1 MRRIKNNL
9 RAVAAAFLV
18 CICWPSAAQTTGT
31 FRFRNLSIENGLSQS
46 DVTDIIQ
53 DGTGFMWF
61 ATNNGLNRYD
71 GIQIVT
77 YKSLGTGGDGLSGN
91 IVFCLERDSLGNFW
105 VGTRNGIDYYDRDV
119 ESLTSYHV
127 LIMPSGAKL
136 PILRA
141 RALLQGADGTLWAGI
156 SNNLCRFDSKA
167 GCFRALDLGPAF
179 PYKGKGVNNI
189 NALAEDFHGRLLIGT
204 DNGLYVYGKDGRLSK
219 IIPNKTNCILKDPSS
234 GRIIAGADRG
244 LYLIG
249 RNNKVRGEITY
260 RDKRLRNVSAL
271 YRDSFNRLWAGTKTD
286 GLYIVE
292 GDQIINVRKNPKDV
306 HSLPSNDI
314 LSLWEDR
321 SGMMWVGT
329 STGGVSIHTLAANP
343 FTNLTKD
350 PFSLETSLSD
360 RVVQGIYAENDS
372 LIWIGTKEGFLNRY
386 DGSARRMEHYFLG
399 RDIHSNYAHRISA
412 IAPRNDTELWI
423 GTERG
428 LAVFNKKTKKFSQF
442 SGDNALA
449 NTYVSVLYPDR
460 DGSLLCGTGNG
471 LFVIRNGNIENFP
484 LGEDST
490 LRRNS
495 IRTIYRDRSSG
506 TLWLG
511 FRDRG
516 LGRIVARG
524 DELRLETFVNDPENP
539 ESISLND
546 VSAVFEDSRQQLWA
560 GTWGGGLNLLTD
572 RERMTFKRYNE
583 QDGLSDNVIFSIHEG
598 RENELWLST
607 YNGLT
612 SFDTRNGIFNIYTFY
627 DGIQSNEFSVG
638 AHFQTPDGLLLFGGI
653 NGVTLFRPQQLS
665 RQVSPAEMAF
675 TNLSIYNR
683 ELKVGEEF
691 RGVRILDRAISRTE
705 RITLPYN
712 VRQFSLGVAL
722 FAYDLPHKNCFKYK
736 LEGFDHEWNY
746 MDDRTNISYSNLKPG
761 LYRLEVNGRTST
773 GEWQSE
779 PLVLTIRIKAPLW
792 ASPPGYIFYVLLAS
806 TLVWLLANRLRR
818 KARAKRERFHRQVRE
833 ESQREIDEAKMLF
846 YTNIS
851 HELRTPLMLIVGLAD
866 KIDTMLGADSP
877 VQRQVAVMKR
887 NSDMLLRLI
896 NELLDFKKIE
906 SGNLTVELSRVEIVN
921 FVRGIVSYFEEACTN
936 KGIRILL
943 QSEVPAYEMLCD
955 RNKSEKILFNLLS
968 NAVKYTTDEICVSI
982 MVSECVN
989 DEGYVVISVSDNGP
1003 GIPHEDQSR
1012 IFERFYQV
1020 EKSGVQQT
1028 GSGIGLHIASE
1039 MARMLGGKLDVE
1051 STEGTGTAFYLHL
1064 PAREGVQIG
1073 DATERG
1079 EDAVGK
1085 TGVLVIDDN
1094 DDLRYY
1100 LREALSDEYEIWEA
1114 RNGQEG
1120 INAARNMMPDIIV
1133 CDIMMPDMNG
1143 LGLCERLK
1151 ADAETSHI
1159 PIILASALS
1168 TDTTRIEGL
1177 SKGADAY
1184 LVKPFSGEHLR
1195 AQIRAILSNREALR
1209 EKLRMELSMSLKG
1222 IELSSPYDKLLVK
1235 AVEFIEKHLDDPD
1248 YDVEEL
1254 SRDVGLSR
1262 MHLHRK
1268 MKSMIGQSPGEFIR
1282 SFRLTRA
1289 AELILQ
1295 DKITV
1300 NEVGYMVGFR
1310 NPKHFRESF
1319 RKKYG
1324 MSPSDYLKTNKSQKE
1339 DHE

>member
-1 MRRIKNNL
+1 MKNTKNSL
-9 RAVAAAFLV
+9 LVAVVALL
-18 CICWPSAAQTTGT
+18 ILGCWPSSAQTAGA
-31 FRFRNLSIENGLSQS
+31 FRFRNLSIEEGLSQS

-71 GIQIVT
+71 GTRIVT
-77 YKSLGTGGDGLSGN
+77 YKSIGTGGDGLSGN

-105 VGTRNGIDYYDRDV
+105 VGTRNGIDYYDRDA
-119 ESLTSYHV
+119 ESFTSYYA
-127 LIMPSGAKL
+127 LLMPSGAEL

-141 RALLQGADGTLWAGI
+141 RALLQRADGTLWAGI
-156 SNNLCRFDSKA
+156 SNNLCRFDPEA

-179 PYKGKGVNNI
+179 PHKGRSVNNI

-204 DNGLYVYGKDGRLSK
+204 DNGLYVYDGEGRLSK
-219 IIPNKTNCILKDPSS
+219 ILPNKTNCILKDAFS
-234 GRIIAGADRG
+234 GQIIAGADRG

-249 RNNKVRGEITY
+249 RDDGVCGEITY
-260 RDKRLRNVSAL
+260 RDKWLRNVSAL
-271 YRDSFNRLWAGTKTD
+271 FRDSFDRLWAGTKTD

-292 GDQIINVRKNPKDV
+292 GERIVNVRNNPKDV

-329 STGGVSIHTLAANP
+329 STGGVGIHTLTANP

-350 PFSLETSLSD
+350 PFDSRVSLSD
-360 RVVQGIYAENDS
+360 HVVQGIYAENDS
-372 LIWIGTKEGFLNRY
+372 LIWIGTKEGVLNRY
-386 DGSARRMEHYFLG
+386 DGSARCMEHYFLG
-399 RDIHSNYAHRISA
+399 RDIPSNYAHRISA

-428 LAVFNKKTKKFSQF
+428 LAVFDKKTKRFSQF
-442 SGDNALA
+442 KGGRALA

-460 DGSLLCGTGNG
+460 DGALLCGTGNG
-471 LFVIRNGNIENFP
+471 LFVIRNGSVENFP

-490 LRRNS
+490 LRRNN
-495 IRTIYRDRSSG
+495 IRALYRDRSSG
-506 TLWLG
+506 TLWIG

-516 LGRIVARG
+516 LGRIVVRDG
-524 DELRLETFVNDPENP
+524 EQRLETFAHDPEDP
-539 ESISLND
+539 ASISLND
-546 VSAVFEDSRQQLWA
+546 VSAVFEDSKRQLWV
-560 GTWGGGLNLLTD
+560 GIWGGGLNLLTD
-572 RERMTFKRYNE
+572 RERMAFQHYDER
-583 QDGLSDNVIFSIHEG
+583 DGLSDNVVFSIYESCEG
-598 RENELWLST
+598 QLWLST

-612 SFDTRNGIFNIYTFY
+612 SFDPRSGVFNTYTFY

-653 NGVTLFRPQQLS
+653 DGVTLFRPEQLT
-665 RQVSPAEMAF
+665 RRTSPAELAF
-675 TNLSIYNR
+675 TSLSIYNR

-691 RGVRILDRAISRTE
+691 RGVRILDRSISRTK
-705 RITLPYN
+705 RITLPYD
-712 VRQFSLGVAL
+712 VRQFSLSVAL
-722 FAYDLPHKNCFKYK
+722 FAYDLPLKNSFKYK
-736 LEGFDHEWNY
+736 LEGFDREWNY
-746 MDDRTNISYSNLKPG
+746 MDDRTNISYSNLNPG

-773 GEWQSE
+773 GEWQPE

-792 ASPPGYIFYVLLAS
+792 ASPLGYVFYALLALAS
-806 TLVWLLANRLRR
+806 VWLLANRLRR
-818 KARAKRERFHRQVRE
+818 KARAKQERFHRQVRK

-866 KIDTMLGADSP
+866 KIEAMLGADSP

-887 NSDMLLRLI
+887 NSGMLLRLI

-906 SGNLTVELSRVEIVN
+906 SGTLTVELSRVEIVN
-921 FVRGIVSYFEEACTN
+921 FVRGIVSYFEEACAN

-989 DEGYVVISVSDNGP
+989 DEGYVVIGVSDNGP
-1003 GIPHEDQSR
+1003 GIPREELPR
-1012 IFERFYQV
+1012 IFERFYQAG
-1020 EKSGVQQT
+1020 KSRTAQT
-1028 GSGIGLHIASE
+1028 GSGIGLHIVSE
-1039 MARMLGGKLDVE
+1039 MTRLQGGKLDVE
-1051 STEGTGTAFYLHL
+1051 STEGAGTVFYLHL
-1064 PAREGVQIG
+1064 PVREGRPIG
-1073 DATERG
+1073 DAAGRER
-1079 EDAVGK
+1079 ETAGK
-1085 TGVLVIDDN
+1085 AGVLVIDDN

-1100 LREALSDEYEIWEA
+1100 LREALSDEYEVWEA

-1133 CDIMMPDMNG
+1133 CDIMMPDMDG
-1143 LGLCERLK
+1143 LSLCERLK
-1151 ADAETSHI
+1151 EDAETSHI

-1168 TDTTRIEGL
+1168 ADTTRIEGL

-1184 LVKPFSGEHLR
+1184 LVKPFSGEHLK
-1195 AQIRAILSNREALR
+1195 AQIRVILSNREALR
-1209 EKLRMELSMSLKG
+1209 EKLRMELLMSFNRV
-1222 IELSSPYDKLLVK
+1222 ELSSPYDKLLVT
-1235 AVEFIEKHLDDPD
+1235 AVQFIEQHLDDPD

-1254 SRDVGLSR
+1254 SCDVGLSR

-1282 SFRLTRA
+1282 NFRLTRA

-1295 DKITV
+1295 DKVTV

-1310 NPKHFRESF
+1310 SPKHFRESF

-1324 MSPSDYLKTNKSQKE
+1324 MSPSDYLKTNKPSDE
-1339 DHE
+1339 EHE